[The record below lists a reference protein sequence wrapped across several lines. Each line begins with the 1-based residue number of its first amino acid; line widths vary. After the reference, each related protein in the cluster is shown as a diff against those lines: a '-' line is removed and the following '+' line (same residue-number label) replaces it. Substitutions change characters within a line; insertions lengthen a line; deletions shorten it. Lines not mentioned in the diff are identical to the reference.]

1 MKTLSI
7 VIPAYN
13 EEESL
18 PHLVDKIKTV
28 MEEHKYQY
36 EIIFIND
43 GSTDKSGEV
52 MRKLIEKNKC
62 IKMIDFRK
70 NFGKSCAL
78 DVGFKE
84 CKNDIVITMDADLQ
98 DDPKEIPH
106 MIRKLDEGYD
116 LVSGWKKKR
125 HDPIHKTLPS
135 KLFNF
140 VTSKVAGIKLHDFN
154 CGFKAYK
161 KDVVKNISVYG
172 EMHRYIPALAFWK
185 GFKVTEIAVE
195 HHARKF
201 GKSKFGMERFLRG
214 LLDFLTVFFITR
226 YKSRPMHFFGKWG
239 MLAFLAGL
247 LIEVY
252 LTIEW
257 IIFMVTDK
265 GTGLSDRP
273 LLLLGILLMVLGM
286 MLLSTGFIS
295 EMVVYFNRENNKENN
310 DNYTVKEIV
319 ENNDKDNI

>member
-18 PHLVDKIKTV
+18 PHLVDKIKAV
-28 MEEHKYQY
+28 MKENSYTY

-43 GSTDKSGEV
+43 GSTDKSSEV
-52 MRKLIEKNKC
+52 LRDIILKNEF

-78 DVGFKE
+78 DIGFRE

-98 DDPKEIPH
+98 DDPKEIPR
-106 MIRKLDEGYD
+106 MIEKLDEGYD

-125 HDPIHKTLPS
+125 NDPIHKTLPS

-185 GFKVTEIAVE
+185 GFKVTEISVE
-195 HHARKF
+195 HHARKY

-226 YKSRPMHFFGKWG
+226 YKARPMHFFGKWG
-239 MLAFLAGL
+239 MLSFVIGL

-257 IIFMVTDK
+257 IIYMVTDK

-295 EMVVYFNRENNKENN
+295 EMIVYFNREDNKSKNE
-310 DNYTVKEIV
+310 DYAVKEIV
-319 ENNDKDNI
+319 ENKKDE